1 MHDLYSKRAFSSSR
15 EAPPQYLGTLRTE
28 HILTSQLETGTQTKT
43 KIMSMRAHAL
53 ENVASWLGQDQLLE
67 HNMPSTKHI
76 SFLDPLLLQSDN
88 KHSTA
93 QDNTTQDFHKQD
105 TQAYSCRLRILINAS
120 LELHFTKENARTSRA
135 AGRNA
140 RTMARRCIRLACSI
154 YIYERRSETRNAKLT
169 KPPYGENLNTQTP

>member
-1 MHDLYSKRAFSSSR
+1 
-15 EAPPQYLGTLRTE
+15 
-28 HILTSQLETGTQTKT
+28 
-43 KIMSMRAHAL
+43 MRAHAR
-53 ENVASWLGQDQLLE
+53 ENVASWLRQDQLLE

-88 KHSTA
+88 TTQHSTA
-93 QDNTTQDFHKQD
+93 QDNTTQDLHKQD
-105 TQAYSCRLRILINAS
+105 TQAYSCRLHILLNAS

-154 YIYERRSETRNAKLT
+154 SFCFSDVFYNYPKLLPKCCLERSPSVQQATLLRRLPDRLVALT
-169 KPPYGENLNTQTP
+169 WGAEMKC